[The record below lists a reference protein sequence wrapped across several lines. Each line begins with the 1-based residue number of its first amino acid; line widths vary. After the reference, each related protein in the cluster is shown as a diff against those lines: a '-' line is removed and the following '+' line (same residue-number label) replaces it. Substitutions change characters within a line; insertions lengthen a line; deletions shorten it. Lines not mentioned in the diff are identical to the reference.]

1 MYSVLLFD
9 RIIRTNLGKTPM
21 TFQGLE
27 GVLKKIGPPPKVV
40 DKPTSLPEGC
50 KISSEV
56 AADPK
61 YDPPTL
67 KGNDNDCFEYLVF

>member
-1 MYSVLLFD
+1 
-9 RIIRTNLGKTPM
+9 M

-40 DKPTSLPEGC
+40 ERLNSLPEGC
-50 KISSEV
+50 KISAEV
-56 AADPK
+56 SSDPK

-67 KGNDNDCFEYLVF
+67 KGKNNH